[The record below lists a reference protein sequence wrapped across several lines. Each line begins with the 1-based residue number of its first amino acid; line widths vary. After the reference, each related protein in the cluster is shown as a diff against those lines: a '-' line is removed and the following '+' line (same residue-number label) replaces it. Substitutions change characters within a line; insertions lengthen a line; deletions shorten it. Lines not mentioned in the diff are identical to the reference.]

1 MNACLS
7 GRPLLG
13 ELLGKWIWYMLHGSK
28 LCCLRLLKELCIY
41 LFHWFHMPY
50 TCEPLMCHPFVILFT
65 KVPSTLYF
73 YFLTS
78 NLWQS
83 VRRLLTSRTKT
94 FGRCW
99 LCYHPFRFL
108 RSMILCSWDV
118 SCFLCCFWWGKTPLE
133 SHHHAEVIHDN
144 FFYGSYAASTP
155 MAIFSPVC

>member
-41 LFHWFHMPY
+41 FFIDFI
-50 TCEPLMCHPFVILFT
+50 CHTHVSRWCVVHL
-65 KVPSTLYF
+65 SF
-73 YFLTS
+73 YSQRFLQHHIFISWLS

-83 VRRLLTSRTKT
+83 VRRLLTSRNKT

-118 SCFLCCFWWGKTPLE
+118 SCFSLLFLVRKNTIGKP
-133 SHHHAEVIHDN
+133 SPR
-144 FFYGSYAASTP
+144 GSYPWQFLLWELRS
-155 MAIFSPVC
+155 